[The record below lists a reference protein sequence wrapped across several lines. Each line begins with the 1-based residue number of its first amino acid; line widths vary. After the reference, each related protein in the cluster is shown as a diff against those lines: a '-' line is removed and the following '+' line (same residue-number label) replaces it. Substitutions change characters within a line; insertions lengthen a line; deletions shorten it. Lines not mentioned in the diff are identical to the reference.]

1 MKNRKFASI
10 TALLLVFGTAMSM
23 LACSSETSDETVGG
37 EISTADTS
45 VTEPVETAPGDH
57 LPEYDAKGA
66 TLTILGR
73 EESEYI
79 GEFYVEE
86 ETGDTIDD
94 AVYRR
99 NILVEE
105 KLNVDINPVVKMG
118 YNPHYPDFYEAVTN
132 SILAGD
138 NAYQLVGGYT
148 YRFASGTLDGNFLDW
163 YEIPYVELEREWWS
177 GGFTEAASIGNHA
190 YIATGDLSPSYLQ
203 FTFAIFYNKNLAK
216 DFGIENIY
224 DTVRSGEWT
233 LDKMNELGSLAVA
246 DMNGDGTMDHNDRFG
261 FMTDQSTR
269 VDGFLYAFEV
279 PLSERDSDGIPYIV
293 GVTDKYQKVLE
304 SINELLWESGI
315 GYMDK
320 KFDDHTM
327 FADGL
332 CLFTPNRLYDAST
345 LREMEDDFGIIPY
358 PKWDEEQRD
367 YHTYYSDNC
376 TGFAVPV
383 TVSDTE
389 FVGIVTE
396 LMAAKS
402 YELIRPA
409 VYDVALKTKYS
420 RDDDS
425 AEMIDMILDT
435 MIFDFTNIYA
445 YSFGDQKSPAH
456 GLRMNSRNNSNELAS
471 YFAQYEKLYAETM
484 DKLISSVS
492 GK

>member
-1 MKNRKFASI
+1 MKNRKLSAL

-23 LACSSETSDETVGG
+23 LACSSEPSDKTVG
-37 EISTADTS
+37 ESSAADTS
-45 VTEPVETAPGDH
+45 ATEPAETAPGDH
-57 LPEYDAKGA
+57 LPEYNANGA
-66 TLTILGR
+66 SFTVLGR
-73 EESEYI
+73 DEEPYH
-79 GEFYVEE
+79 GEFLMEE

-99 NILVEE
+99 NMIVEE
-105 KLNVDINPVVKMG
+105 KLNVDIKAVERGG
-118 YNPHYPDFYEAVTN
+118 YSSNYASFIEAVTT

-138 NAYQLVGGYT
+138 NAYQLIGGYT
-148 YRFASGTLDGNFLDW
+148 YRFASSTLDGNFLDW
-163 YEIPYVELEREWWS
+163 YEIPYVELDREWWS
-177 GGFTEAASIGNHA
+177 GGFTEAASIGNHS

-224 DTVRSGEWT
+224 DTVRNGEWT
-233 LDKMNELGSLAVA
+233 LDKMNELGELAVA
-246 DMNGDGTMDHNDRFG
+246 DMNGDGKMDFNDRFG

-279 PLSERDSDGIPYIV
+279 PLSERDADGIPYIV

-304 SINELLWESGI
+304 AINELLWESGV

-358 PKWDEEQRD
+358 PKWDEEQKD

-376 TGFAVPV
+376 TGFAIPI
-383 TVSDTE
+383 TVGDTDL
-389 FVGIVTE
+389 VGIVTE

-409 VYDVALKTKYS
+409 VYEVALKTKYS

-445 YSFGDQKSPAH
+445 FSFGDQKSPAH

-471 YFAQYEKLYAETM
+471 YFAQYEKIYSETM
-484 DKLISSVS
+484 DKLVSSVS
-492 GK
+492 GE